1 MSLMFHF
8 PHHGHNVCDGHFAH
22 GKQKL
27 RSMVV
32 NSGVNGFGKVASSIK
47 QVATKVHIVNY
58 EQQMEQ
64 PKNKIAGILKYFG
77 FMFLGDGKVQLYDQN
92 LKFDE
97 PPEKVINLDENYRI
111 ILDSYVY

>member
-1 MSLMFHF
+1 MLLT
-8 PHHGHNVCDGHFAH
+8 VCDGHFAY

-32 NSGVNGFGKVASSIK
+32 NSGVKGFGQVVSAIK

-64 PKNKIAGILKYFG
+64 HKNNIAGILKYFD

-97 PPEKVINLDENYRI
+97 LPEKVINLDENYRI